1 MAEKLLSKTR
11 KLVKY
16 LSNAIQDTGCDE
28 EASLSIYIHLQ
39 KAASVLMNQ
48 QIKNETKCKED
59 DNKRVSNLSS
69 GLVAPPQ
76 VWYRITYSSNMV
88 VPENSNVVEQIIPII
103 NFAVVQNQKLRIGGM
118 LFCDVV
124 DGRVIQVLEGERA
137 TVQALYSKIDK
148 DKRHTDVRVLK
159 EETVRE
165 RKYQSWGMQFAQ
177 SEADWETVVEII
189 RHERQKGL
197 AREKGVTDFGTL
209 SDDDDEPVSAVQT
222 LGSLSGCSEEKQKAS
237 SS

>member
-1 MAEKLLSKTR
+1 MTDKLLSKTK

-16 LSNAIQDTGCDE
+16 LSSAVQDTECDE

-48 QIKNETKCKED
+48 QIKHETKSKEE
-59 DNKRVSNLSS
+59 DNKRMSNFSS
-69 GLVAPPQ
+69 GLIAPPQ
-76 VWYRITYSSNMV
+76 VWFRITYSSTMV

-137 TVQALYSKIDK
+137 TVQALYTKIDK
-148 DKRHTDVRVLK
+148 DKRHTNVQVLK

-177 SEADWETVVEII
+177 SEEDWETVVKII
-189 RHERQKGL
+189 RQERQKGL
-197 AREKGVTDFGTL
+197 ARDKAVTDLGTL
-209 SDDDDEPVSAVQT
+209 SDDDEPVSAVQT
-222 LGSLSGCSEEKQKAS
+222 LGSLSGCSEEKQKALS
-237 SS
+237 